1 MTNLI
6 ANWWRSRQFRT
17 ALKQGNTRQAV
28 QLLRSIQKSR
38 AQLSW
43 LEKLFRDKLKGDRE
57 LREQNRELS
66 SLKAKL
72 AELNYQTLFEE
83 EENLNLQPDGKFVE
97 HISNSLKF
105 IEHDES
111 LLQCTEIESCF
122 QDFEAALA
130 NFLSNELNRLSRQ
143 RNDFT
148 SLLEEAVAD
157 IRRLKQGEDP
167 EYKFKLSPHIYLMR
181 YFLENVYSSYIAWF
195 LIYRSGLLPTQINIL
210 DIAAGP
216 GTVVY
221 GLALL
226 LQSSSGFF
234 PHASLPMH
242 ISYYSLELQR
252 DLQYQG
258 LQFWRKYME
267 PKDINA
273 FFRYHTASLFDY
285 YKYSRTMPQKFFDF
299 ITISHCFFYES
310 ETKNKSQQIYQD
322 IFRNCLKPQ
331 GYVIL
336 TIQDKKLL
344 RTYNVQSSKYRHQEL
359 NAVTRFVEELGLK
372 LVWYKYLNSI
382 GQRETLTSAEFGK
395 FAREN
400 LPPQTEMSPLLREYL
415 GFPFDSN
422 YTLDDYVIL
431 AQRK

>member
-1 MTNLI
+1 MSNLI
-6 ANWWRSRQFRT
+6 ANWWRSQQFRR
-17 ALKQGNTRQAV
+17 AVKQGNIRQAT
-28 QLLRSIQKSR
+28 QLLRSIQKSG
-38 AQLSW
+38 AKLSW
-43 LEKLFRDKLKGDRE
+43 SEKLCRDKLKGDRE

-72 AELNYQTLFEE
+72 AELNCQILFEE
-83 EENLNLQPDGKFVE
+83 AENLNLQPDAKFVE
-97 HISNSLKF
+97 HIETSLKL

-111 LLQCTEIESCF
+111 LLQCTGIESCIH
-122 QDFEAALA
+122 DFEAALA
-130 NFLSNELNRLSRQ
+130 NFLENELNRLSRQ
-143 RNDFT
+143 RNDFP
-148 SLLEEAVAD
+148 SLLEAAVAD
-157 IRRLKQGEDP
+157 INRLKEGEDP
-167 EYKFKLSPHIYLMR
+167 EYRFKLTPHIYLMR

-195 LIYRSGLLPTQINIL
+195 LIYKSGLLPTQVNIL

-226 LQSSSGFF
+226 LQSSRGFF
-234 PHASLPMH
+234 STPPMH

-267 PKDINA
+267 SKDINA
-273 FFRYHTASLFDY
+273 FFRYHTASFFDY
-285 YKYSRTMPQKFFDF
+285 HQHSRTIPQNFFDF
-299 ITISHCFFYES
+299 IAISHCFFYES
-310 ETKNKSQQIYQD
+310 ETRTKSQHIYQE
-322 IFRNCLKPQ
+322 IFTNSLKPQ
-331 GYVIL
+331 GYVML

-344 RTYNVQSSKYRHQEL
+344 KTYNVRSTKYRHQEL
-359 NAVTRFVEELGLK
+359 NVVTRFVEELGLK

-382 GQRETLTSAEFGK
+382 GQREGLTSAEFGK

-400 LPPQTEMSPLLREYL
+400 LPRQTEMSPLLRKYL
-415 GFPFDSN
+415 KFSFESN

-431 AQRK
+431 AKKK